1 MRKPHFLV
9 LQLLIAA
16 LFLGGCVQPASTPAP
31 TNSSTGDDLND
42 LLTLV
47 ASQAPATSVI
57 PGGGVLDPIQDQT
70 SAAGTAQSKQPS
82 VVTATPTITQLQPTS
97 TIAVTT
103 SGMVVPTSYQLQKGE
118 FPYCI
123 ARRFNINVDT
133 LLGANGLSR
142 GGLYSAGLKLTIPL
156 DADPF
161 GGERALI
168 AHPAQYTVITGDTF
182 YQIAC
187 KFGDVWPEQIASENG
202 MTLEETLISGTLLE
216 IP

>member
-9 LQLLIAA
+9 LIFLVAA
-16 LFLGGCVQPASTPAP
+16 LLLGGCELAASTPVP
-31 TNSSTGDDLND
+31 TNASTGDDLNA
-42 LLTLV
+42 LLTQL
-47 ASQAPATSVI
+47 ASQPPATSVI
-57 PGGGVLDPIQDQT
+57 PGGGLLDPTQVQT
-70 SAAGTAQSKQPS
+70 ATAGTAQSKLPA
-82 VVTATPTITQLQPTS
+82 VVTATPTIMQQLPTS
-97 TIAVTT
+97 TIAVPTP
-103 SGMVVPTSYQLQKGE
+103 GMVVPTSYQLQKGE

-142 GGLYSAGLKLTIPL
+142 GGLFSAGLKLTIPL

-161 GGERALI
+161 GEERALI

-182 YQIAC
+182 YMIAC

-202 MTLEETLISGTLLE
+202 MTLEETLTSGTVLD